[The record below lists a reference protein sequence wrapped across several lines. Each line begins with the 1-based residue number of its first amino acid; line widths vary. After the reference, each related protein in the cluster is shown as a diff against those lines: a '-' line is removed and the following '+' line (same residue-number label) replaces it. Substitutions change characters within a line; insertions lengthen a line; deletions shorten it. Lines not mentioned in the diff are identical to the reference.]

1 MRFAALTIAT
11 IASLYALISL
21 LTGFDTDYKVG
32 VLIAIVALSAHLY
45 FDHLKHERYLARR
58 EREIRDWRD
67 EEFL

>member
-11 IASLYALISL
+11 IASTYALISL

-32 VLIAIVALSAHLY
+32 VLVAIIALGVNLY
-45 FDHLKHERYLARR
+45 LDHLEHERYLARR
-58 EREIRDWRD
+58 EREIWEWRD